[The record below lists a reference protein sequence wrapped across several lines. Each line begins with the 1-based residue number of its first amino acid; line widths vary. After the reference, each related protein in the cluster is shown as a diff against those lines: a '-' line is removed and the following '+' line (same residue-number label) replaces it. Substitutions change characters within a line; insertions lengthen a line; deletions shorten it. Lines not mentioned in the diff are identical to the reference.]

1 MSAEIRSPCRP
12 SCNASTSHDS
22 PPFGTI
28 GPWLRGLSEIE
39 TSRIRTALRE
49 LLASTPRGQIPRIDR
64 CSLDQRIAAIDRA
77 LNRQLDALL
86 HHPAI
91 KQLEARWRGLA
102 FVTERIA
109 AGGSVRVEFLAAST
123 QELAIDFEESPE
135 FTQSGLYNLVYTRA
149 LATYGA
155 SPYGLLCGDFSSG
168 PERHD
173 LDLLRAIARVCAAAQ
188 VPFVGNASA
197 GLLGVRDFAE
207 LAGLADVE
215 ASIAGAASR
224 RWRAL
229 RADPNARYLGLC
241 LPRFLL
247 RAPIDVDRQP
257 DSILRYR
264 EHIRDERDLLWGHA
278 SLAFTVRV
286 AEAFHRYRWCVSIL
300 GSQLC
305 EVIPADPP
313 GLRSTC
319 SVDLLVSRRLEG
331 ELTTSGLISMAYDR
345 RLGGLTF
352 HAAPSLA
359 SAPSETSC
367 DELHTQLQYV
377 FLSGRVAHY
386 LRRIERDT
394 LGAWDDPRQ
403 LEASLQAW
411 LRRHVADLEDAHWE
425 TRSRRPFRRA
435 KLQLERTP
443 SGWIRV
449 QLEIEPH
456 FTHHGAPIVLTTN
469 SRLDSA
475 ALQEHPHDAND
486 PTPRP

>member
-1 MSAEIRSPCRP
+1 MSAEIRTSGHRRP
-12 SCNASTSHDS
+12 ESY

-28 GPWLRGLSEIE
+28 GAWLRGLPQTEAQG
-39 TSRIRTALRE
+39 IRTALRE
-49 LLASTPRGQIPRIDR
+49 LLLDAPAGDIPRIDR
-64 CSLDQRIAAIDRA
+64 CTIDRRIATIDRA
-77 LNRQLDALL
+77 LSRQIDALL
-86 HHPAI
+86 HHPAV
-91 KQLEARWRGLA
+91 KELEARWRGLA
-102 FVTERIA
+102 FVLERIDS
-109 AGGSVRVEFLAAST
+109 GSCVRVEFLST
-123 QELAIDFEESPE
+123 SVEELAVDFDESPE
-135 FTQSGLYNLVYTRA
+135 ITQSGLYNLVYTRA

-155 SPYGLLCGDFSSG
+155 PPYGLLCGDFSSG
-168 PERHD
+168 PERSD
-173 LDLLRAIARVCAAAQ
+173 LDLLRAIGRVCAAAQ
-188 VPFVGNASA
+188 VPFVGNAKA
-197 GLLGVRDFAE
+197 ELLGVHDFAE

-215 ASIAGAASR
+215 ASIAGAAGL
-224 RWRAL
+224 RWRAC
-229 RADPNARYLGLC
+229 RADANARYVGLC

-257 DSILRYR
+257 NSALRYR
-264 EHIRDERDLLWGHA
+264 EFIRDERDLLWGHA

-305 EVIPADPP
+305 EVIAADPP

-331 ELTTSGLISMAYDR
+331 ELTANGLISMTYDR

-359 SAPSETSC
+359 SPASEALC
-367 DELHTQLQYV
+367 DELNTQLPYV

-403 LEASLQAW
+403 LEASLQTW

-435 KLQLERTP
+435 KLQLERTQ

-449 QLEIEPH
+449 RLEVEPH
-456 FTHHGAPIVLTTN
+456 FTHHGAPIVLTTH
-469 SRLDSA
+469 SRLDPA
-475 ALQEHPHDAND
+475 ATQERAPDVD
-486 PTPRP
+486 PPMPRP